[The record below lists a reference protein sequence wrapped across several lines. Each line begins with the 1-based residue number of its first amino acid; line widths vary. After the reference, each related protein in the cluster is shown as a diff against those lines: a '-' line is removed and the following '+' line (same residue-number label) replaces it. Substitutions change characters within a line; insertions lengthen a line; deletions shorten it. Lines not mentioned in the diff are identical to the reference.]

1 MDLIK
6 TTQVGCISHEM
17 RTPLNCIINFLSES
31 LAKTELNKKLQDD
44 YLIPSL
50 DCAEY
55 LLNIVNSILT
65 MT

>member
-1 MDLIK
+1 
-6 TTQVGCISHEM
+6 M
-17 RTPLNCIINFLSES
+17 RTPLNCIINFLSEALTKS
-31 LAKTELNKKLQDD
+31 DSDKKLRDD
-44 YLIPSL
+44 YLTPSL

>member
-1 MDLIK
+1 
-6 TTQVGCISHEM
+6 M
-17 RTPLNCIINFLSES
+17 RTPLNCIINFLSEA
-31 LAKTELNKKLQDD
+31 LAKSDFNKKLQDD

>member
-1 MDLIK
+1 
-6 TTQVGCISHEM
+6 M
-17 RTPLNCIINFLSES
+17 RTPLNCIINFLSEA
-31 LAKTELNKKLQDD
+31 LAKSDFDKKLLDD

>member
-1 MDLIK
+1 
-6 TTQVGCISHEM
+6 M
-17 RTPLNCIINFLSES
+17 RTPLNCIINFLSEALTKS
-31 LAKTELNKKLQDD
+31 EPYKKIQDD
-44 YLIPSL
+44 YLVPSL